1 MARRGPSLRLLALAI
16 FLALVL
22 WSMAHGT
29 ASTELSFDIPV
40 VYDGIPDRIVITD
53 QSTETVNIRVLGT
66 RAALRNIK
74 VSKLDYRV
82 DVSGSKPGPAVYE
95 VDVSSR
101 LDLPRGAKIVSRSPS
116 QIKLRFERRGRK
128 SVRVR
133 PDIEGDP
140 AAGFVVTGVEVEPAR
155 VWLVGARSTVL
166 RLSEVVTET
175 VDVTGLAESTEREVK
190 LSLGGS
196 HVWME
201 DQQPVKLR
209 IAVEAV
215 PEPGDGAPE
224 VKGG

>member
-1 MARRGPSLRLLALAI
+1 MARRGPSLRLLALSI
-16 FLALVL
+16 FLAMVL

-40 VYDGIPDRIVITD
+40 VFDDIPDKIVITD
-53 QSTETVNIRVLGT
+53 TSTDTVNIRVLGT
-66 RAALRNIK
+66 RAALRSIK

-82 DVSGSKPGPAVYE
+82 DVSGGKPGPAVYE

-116 QIKLRFERRGRK
+116 QIKLHFEWRGRK

-133 PDIEGDP
+133 ADIEGDP
-140 AAGFVVTGVEVEPAR
+140 AEGFVVVGVEVEPPR

-201 DQQPVKLR
+201 DNQSVKLR

-215 PEPGDGAPE
+215 PEQSNEAAE
-224 VKGG
+224 VRGG

>member
-16 FLALVL
+16 VLALVL

-29 ASTELSFDIPV
+29 ASTEESFDIPIV
-40 VYDGIPDRIVITD
+40 FRDVPDKIVITD
-53 QSTETVNIRVLGT
+53 QSTDEVNVRVLGT

-74 VSKLDYRV
+74 VSKLVYQV
-82 DVSGSKPGPAVYE
+82 EVSGAKPGPAVYE
-95 VDVSSR
+95 VDISSQ

-128 SVRVR
+128 AVRVR
-133 PDIEGDP
+133 PDLEGEP
-140 AAGFVVTGVEVEPAR
+140 AEGFVVTGVEVDPPR

-175 VDVTGLAESTEREVK
+175 VDVTGLAESTERAVK

-201 DQQPVKLR
+201 DKKPVTLR

-215 PEPGDGAPE
+215 PEAGDEPAA
-224 VKGG
+224 

>member
-1 MARRGPSLRLLALAI
+1 MARRGPNLRLLVLSV
-16 FLALVL
+16 FLAMVL
-22 WSMAHGT
+22 WGMAHGT
-29 ASTELSFDIPV
+29 ASTEESYDIPV
-40 VYDGIPDRIVITD
+40 VFEGIPDKLVITD
-53 QSTETVNIRVLGT
+53 KSTDTVNIRVLGT

-82 DVSGSKPGPAVYE
+82 DVSGGKPGPAIYE
-95 VDVSSR
+95 VNVSSR

-116 QIKLRFERRGRK
+116 QIKLLFERRGRK

-133 PDIEGDP
+133 PDIEGEP
-140 AAGFVVTGVEVEPAR
+140 AAGFAVTGVEVEPPR

-175 VDVTGLAESTEREVK
+175 VDVTGLTASTEREVK

-201 DQQPVKLR
+201 NNQPVKLR

-215 PEPGDGAPE
+215 PEEGGGASE